1 VIVKLDD
8 FMAIDTDEVSVAGMI
23 GKVGIIKRGGL
34 ANSDLAE

>member
-1 VIVKLDD
+1 VVVKLND

-34 ANSDLAE
+34 ADSDLAE